1 MARDS
6 SGRSVEPTPWSRKSS
21 KDKFTAIVVW
31 GVVAV
36 LFLSI
41 AATLLLS

>member
-6 SGRSVEPTPWSRKSS
+6 SGRAAEPTPWSRKSR
-21 KDKFTAIVVW
+21 KEQFTAVVVW

-41 AATLLLS
+41 AATLLLG